1 MELCAAIPGGFFV
14 CVQQLVFFVHSEFH
28 QPGNL
33 LLDRCAIKTFHAFK
47 KEMATH
53 SIVLAWR
60 IPGTEEPGGLPSM
73 GSHRVGHDGSNLAV
87 AAAAAIKTNI
97 DLEQTINYLN
107 PPPLPLGIVGWE
119 PAILPLQKLKAIHQF
134 QQHIQGGWKMT
145 TRNVL
150 DSLCPAPKFYITQ

>member
-1 MELCAAIPGGFFV
+1 MYLKVEGLAWSSVAKTPSFQCRGFGINPWSGK
-14 CVQQLVFFVHSEFH
+14 QILH
-28 QPGNL
+28 
-33 LLDRCAIKTFHAFK
+33 AKT
-47 KEMATH
+47 KEKGIGTH
-53 SIVLAWR
+53 SSILAWR
-60 IPGTEEPGGLPSM
+60 ISGTEEPGGLPSM